1 LIFDI
6 ITPKYSLGGDVANQ
20 YTSTFSFESEEDKQI
35 LLNLIGNPKI
45 ENRIATRARILLLRE
60 EGKRQIEVGE
70 LLKVHRNTVRLWET
84 WSGEAP
90 DFFPLRINSCY
101 FQLLVN
107 RQMYMV

>member
-1 LIFDI
+1 
-6 ITPKYSLGGDVANQ
+6 LGGDVANQ

-70 LLKVHRNTVRLWET
+70 LLKVHRNTVRLWEKRYKKKGVKGLYDRPGRGRHPT
-84 WSGEAP
+84 FSP
-90 DFFPLRINSCY
+90 
-101 FQLLVN
+101 
-107 RQMYMV
+107 